1 MKLESRA
8 MVSPE
13 GTFSFPV
20 GHIDSPCLPMKIM
33 QIIYLIIV
41 YTFLEFKGPFSVK
54 VHSIFLFRAI
64 LRHETNLLEF
74 TTRTNLLKTSIFAGV
89 RWRVGGHGKCR
100 IMKYLAACWLDK
112 NQIICCLSEIQI

>member
-41 YTFLEFKGPFSVK
+41 YTFLEFKGPFSIK

-74 TTRTNLLKTSIFAGV
+74 TTRTNLLDSLLSTFSINCTFYV
-89 RWRVGGHGKCR
+89 YMH
-100 IMKYLAACWLDK
+100 KYVHEMLTLFK
-112 NQIICCLSEIQI
+112 PM